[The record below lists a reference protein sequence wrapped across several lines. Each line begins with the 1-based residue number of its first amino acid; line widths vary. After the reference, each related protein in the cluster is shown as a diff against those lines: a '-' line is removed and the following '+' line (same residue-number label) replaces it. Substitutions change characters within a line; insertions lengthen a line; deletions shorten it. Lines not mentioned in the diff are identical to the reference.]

1 VIEIH
6 AHLLPGVDDG
16 PESLEESL
24 ALAQAFIDDGVRHV
38 VATPHVYPG
47 LFPNTRS
54 SNIKALALF
63 QQALAERGIS
73 LSLQVA
79 GEVRLTEH
87 IPQLLETN
95 ELPFL
100 GEVDG
105 YRTLLLE
112 MPDGQIPVGTDR
124 LVAWLLERGIRPV
137 IAHPERNRAIRD
149 KPKLGLELVQMGCL
163 LQVTAGALIGGFG
176 APVQK
181 AARFLVKKKAVAAI
195 ASDAHNLAARA
206 PCMGA
211 AFAWLS
217 NQHGEEVAVALTQTG
232 PASLCGYVG

>member
-1 VIEIH
+1 MIEIH

-63 QQALAERGIS
+63 QQALDARGIS

-87 IPQLLETN
+87 IPHLLETN

-100 GEVDG
+100 GELDG

-211 AFAWLS
+211 AFTWLS

-232 PASLCGYVG
+232 PAKLCGYVG